1 MMNIEPMRL
10 NVLLFCGCKDGASR
24 MQSNSLELLR
34 HRPFSQ
40 IFGKVSEKSAKLYR
54 FASPFMNIF
63 TAEGFEEVYFPLNQV
78 KSVGGQ
84 REARLQERLLGGE
97 HFEIGR

>member
-34 HRPFSQ
+34 RRPFSQ
-40 IFGKVSEKSAKLYR
+40 IFCKVSEKSANLYR

-63 TAEGFEEVYFPLNQV
+63 TAEDFKQVDFPLNEV
-78 KSVGGQ
+78 EAVGGQ
-84 REARLQERLLGGE
+84 REA
-97 HFEIGR
+97 